1 MTNKTK
7 RVMKNHIKYG
17 AIAITWWGFI
27 LFVAKVML
35 DYIVLGY

>member
-1 MTNKTK
+1 MSKKTK

-17 AIAITWWGFI
+17 AIAIMWWSFI

-35 DYIVLGY
+35 DYFILG